1 MTNTELHR
9 EEYPRITEALAREF
23 GETAAARDKAGGTPK
38 HERDRLRESGLLA
51 MSIPRKYGG
60 SGAKW
65 PQTLHA
71 IRTIARTDSSV
82 AHVFG
87 FHHLLLATVRLFG
100 SERQTERFYQG
111 TCENQWFWG
120 NALNPLDKRTIA
132 EADGGK
138 WTFNGVKSFCSG
150 AADSDI
156 LIVSALSANDGK
168 LLVATV
174 PSDREGITIHHDWNN
189 MGQRQTDSGT
199 VELANL
205 RIDAEE
211 LLTTPGP
218 LGSVFASLRPCLA
231 QLILVNVFLG
241 IAEGAFA
248 EAKRYTQTRSKAWGT
263 SGVAAATED
272 PYILRHYGEL
282 WLALEGARLLADR
295 AADIFQRS
303 WDLEDDLTARQ
314 RGETSIAVAAAKV
327 AATKS
332 GMEVVNR
339 MFEVMGASA
348 TAAHGGF
355 DRYWRN
361 LRTHTLHDPVDY
373 KIKELGEWA
382 LRDTIP
388 EPTFYS

>member
-1 MTNTELHR
+1 MTRFESDHP
-9 EEYPRITEALAREF
+9 EWGVIAEQLAQEF
-23 GETAAARDKAGGTPK
+23 AKTAAARDKAGGTPK

-51 MSIPRKYGG
+51 MSIPQEYGG
-60 SGAKW
+60 HGASW
-65 PQTLHA
+65 PETMRVV
-71 IRTIARTDSSV
+71 RTIAQADSSV

-100 SERQTERFYQG
+100 SEWQLAPLFEETVVR
-111 TCENQWFWG
+111 QWFWG
-120 NALNPLDKRTIA
+120 NALNPLDRRTVA
-132 EADGGK
+132 KADGDAWK
-138 WTFNGVKSFCSG
+138 LNGVKSFSSG

-156 LIVSALSANDGK
+156 LIVSALNDETGK
-168 LLVATV
+168 LMVAVT
-174 PSDREGITIHHDWNN
+174 PSDRAGITIHHDWDN

-199 VELANL
+199 VEFRDL
-205 RIDAEE
+205 RVDARD

-248 EAKRYTQTRSKAWGT
+248 EAKRYTQTRGKAWAT
-263 SGVAAATED
+263 SGVATPSDD
-272 PYILRHYGEL
+272 PYILRQYGEL

-295 AADIFQRS
+295 AADIFQGA
-303 WDLEDDLTARQ
+303 WDLGDGLTAQQ
-314 RGETSIAVAAAKV
+314 RGETSIAIAAAKV
-327 AATKS
+327 SATKN
-332 GMEVVNR
+332 GLDVVNR

-348 TAAHGGF
+348 TSAHWGF

-388 EPTFYS
+388 TPTFYS